1 MLDKADTILSA
12 LCTAMSELDQSQA
25 PPPGPAG
32 PSRPFRAPTQA
43 MPLSQTHP
51 LWDSLSTSRAVWQDV
66 TVRPRSHP
74 RPRPRPRP
82 RAPARARTRPMHAPD
97 LCTHPTMHRR
107 INRLLFFFVPL
118 AGPRTSLPTV
128 RVRPIALPSPPV
140 RLRHVL
146 RPPRRPGAQAAAS
159 ASPAPPA
166 SSVMAECATACST
179 GHAPA
184 GSTTA
189 TRATRCRAA
198 SGRRTSRLAPASV

>member
-1 MLDKADTILSA
+1 
-12 LCTAMSELDQSQA
+12 MSELDQSQA

-32 PSRPFRAPTQA
+32 PRRALPAVPRADPSDAPIPNTSSVGLPFHLACSVAGCHRSP
-43 MPLSQTHP
+43 
-51 LWDSLSTSRAVWQDV
+51 SLSPS
-66 TVRPRSHP
+66 PSSSP
-74 RPRPRPRP
+74 
-82 RAPARARTRPMHAPD
+82 APARARTRPMHAPD